1 MATNFVGGRLFF
13 SINICWILNKGKNIG
28 FSTLYVCLS
37 NTMASLTVSLF
48 SCRWLLATSPDGH
61 PSGVIKSFGEK
72 EDISLNVFNLI
83 KELQLVP

>member
-1 MATNFVGGRLFF
+1 MATLWVVDYFSALIFVGFD
-13 SINICWILNKGKNIG
+13 STKEKNDG
-28 FSTLYVCLS
+28 FLTVNVYLS

-72 EDISLNVFNLI
+72 
-83 KELQLVP
+83 